1 MRIPF
6 HKLQSQGNDFV
17 FIDEKDVK
25 NVELNKLASRIL
37 DRHFGVGGDTL
48 VIYNMEHNFL
58 RFFNPD
64 GSEAEICG
72 NALLAYGEFLRIS
85 QEQSGSVEVA
95 TKGKKAKII
104 FKEKIIVRFEIKD
117 FKFEKITIFLGKRK
131 IQGYYTKGFGNPH
144 FVLINPDVD
153 FKKASEIEKHNF
165 FPEGTNVDFI
175 TINSRNEV
183 IHRIWERGAGETL
196 SCASGALS
204 SFMIIYALGLVDE
217 KVSFVSRG
225 GILLVKKYENS
236 VFLSGKPEYV
246 FNGELILS

>member
-1 MRIPF
+1 MKILF

-17 FIDEKDVK
+17 FVNENNVR
-25 NVELNKLASRIL
+25 NVELKKFAIRIL
-37 DRHFGVGGDTL
+37 DRHFGVGGDIL

-165 FPEGTNVDFI
+165 FPEGINVDFI
-175 TINSRNEV
+175 TINSGNEV